1 MRPLTGGVA
10 SDIALVDL
18 GDKSICI
25 KFALP
30 KLKVAADWRAPVHR
44 NAAEYAWLKFAA
56 DVAPECAVRVLGH
69 SEERHGFAM
78 EHVSGDGVYL
88 WKSALLGE
96 APDRGEAR
104 AVGNLLGQ
112 LHAASASAGFD
123 RNGFDN
129 GGDFLALRIEPYLN
143 YTAQRHPA
151 LAAPMKRMAEAL
163 HARQA
168 VLIHGD
174 ASPKNVLFRRGN
186 PILIDAECATMGDPS
201 FDLAFCMNHLL
212 LKAVHLHRARAQC
225 DLAASMV
232 ARPKILFLDE
242 PTTGLDA
249 RARIAMWATI
259 RELVSEGATLLLTT
273 QYLEEADELADRI
286 VVIDHGRVIAEG
298 TAEQLKANM
307 AADFIDITVS
317 NPLQVAQAS
326 ELLRPL
332 SAEAPQTDD
341 LRGHVVLSVESGV
354 QSVAEVVRL
363 LDGQDIPIA
372 ELNLRRP
379 TLNDVFLSITGEA
392 IVEEEAKPKR
402 RRFGRRRSA

>member
-1 MRPLTGGVA
+1 MNGRLDERCRSLVAELGLGSRADVRSVRPLTGGVA
-10 SDIALVDL
+10 SDIALVEL

-88 WKSALLGE
+88 WKSALLSE

-104 AVGNLLGQ
+104 AVGNLLGR

-174 ASPKNVLFRRGN
+174 ASPKNVLFRTGN

-212 LKAVHLHRARAQC
+212 LKAIHLHRARAQC
-225 DLAASMV
+225 LAKVLEFWEAYEPHVTWEPV
-232 ARPKILFLDE
+232 AEIEARTCALLPMLFLARVDGKSPVEYLSE
-242 PTTGLDA
+242 PE
-249 RARIAMWATI
+249 R
-259 RELVSEGATLLLTT
+259 
-273 QYLEEADELADRI
+273 
-286 VVIDHGRVIAEG
+286 
-298 TAEQLKANM
+298 
-307 AADFIDITVS
+307 
-317 NPLQVAQAS
+317 
-326 ELLRPL
+326 
-332 SAEAPQTDD
+332 
-341 LRGHVVLSVESGV
+341 
-354 QSVAEVVRL
+354 EVVRSL
-363 LDGQDIPIA
+363 AQPLIKAPTRSLQALVEILSNA
-372 ELNLRRP
+372 LRE
-379 TLNDVFLSITGEA
+379 VA
-392 IVEEEAKPKR
+392 A
-402 RRFGRRRSA
+402 